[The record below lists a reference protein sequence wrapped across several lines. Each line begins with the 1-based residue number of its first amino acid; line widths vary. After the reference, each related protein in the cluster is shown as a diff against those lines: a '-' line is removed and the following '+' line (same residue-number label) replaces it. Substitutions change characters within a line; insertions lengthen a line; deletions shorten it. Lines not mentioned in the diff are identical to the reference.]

1 MFLWND
7 DLGLPASPDAAASEA
22 EVSVLDRIHP
32 DDRAA
37 FRAAW
42 RETAAYGEPFYAEAR
57 LRRRDGAFVPA
68 AFTAEQ
74 VPPEGDA
81 PALWLGLIETIEPG
95 VPEPHVDPRDSMR
108 PEEVARRNGVA
119 LEIARSCQQINGQ
132 GLPHADLLSIVAH
145 ELRTPLNAIVGW
157 THMLRA
163 GTLSPDRR
171 DHAVEVIA
179 RNAALQTQ
187 IISDLLDLSRT
198 MSGKLHLD
206 TRETDLGDVLC
217 AAMETVLPL
226 AERGRVRLRIEAPA
240 DGARV
245 LGDACRLQQVVCNL
259 LTNAIKFSPPGEEIT
274 VRLGRAGDEA
284 VIAVRDH
291 GEGIRRDALLHVF
304 DRFWQADASCARKH
318 GGLGIGLSITR
329 DLVALHGGTID
340 ANSDG
345 PGLGSTFTVRLPL
358 AAAQRQRDARAPL
371 LADEHDLHGLEVL
384 VVEDEADAR
393 EVVASLLEERGA
405 IVREAANAAE
415 AFLAVQT
422 LKPHVVISDIG
433 MPEEDGLS
441 LMRRIRALPPERGGN
456 AAAIALSA
464 YTREEDQAAAI
475 AAGYDAHIEKPVPA
489 DRLVSAVVRLYR
501 REVALAS

>member
-7 DLGLPASPDAAASEA
+7 ELGSPTSPEA
-22 EVSVLDRIHP
+22 NAGEGEGSVLDRIHP

-42 RETAAYGEPFYAEAR
+42 REAAAYGEPFYAEAR
-57 LRRRDGAFVPA
+57 LRRRDGAFLPA

-81 PALWLGLIETIEPG
+81 PALWLGLIDLLEPDA
-95 VPEPHVDPRDSMR
+95 PAPHVDPRESMR

-119 LEIARSCQQINGQ
+119 LEIARSCQESSGQ
-132 GLPHADLLSIVAH
+132 GLPHNDLLSIVAH

-163 GTLSPDRR
+163 GTLSPERQT
-171 DHAVEVIA
+171 HAVDVIA

-198 MSGKLHLD
+198 MAGKLHID
-206 TRETDLGDVLC
+206 ACEIDLADVLC

-226 AERGRVRLRIEAPA
+226 AEGGRVRLRVEAPA

-274 VRLGRAGDEA
+274 VRLWRVGDEA

-291 GEGIRRDALLHVF
+291 GEGIRHDSLAHVF

-340 ANSDG
+340 ASSDG
-345 PGLGSTFTVRLPL
+345 LGCGSTFTVRLPL
-358 AAAQRQRDARAPL
+358 ASAQRGRDARAPL
-371 LADEHDLHGLEVL
+371 LADEHDLRGLEVL

-405 IVREAANAAE
+405 IVREAANAAD

-433 MPEEDGLS
+433 MPGEDGLS
-441 LMRRIRALPPERGGN
+441 LMRRIRALPPERGGS
-456 AAAIALSA
+456 AVAIALSA
-464 YTREEDQAAAI
+464 YAREEDQAAAI
-475 AAGYDAHIEKPVPA
+475 AAGFDAHIEKPVPA
-489 DRLVSAVVRLYR
+489 DRLVSAVVRLSR